1 MPGPAAAAAA
11 AAARTGAG
19 GGTNDPSI
27 STTTSS
33 GRQGV
38 THWSDE
44 AKKRIETQRALQ
56 SELGEELLGMTAQ
69 LKAGAE
75 AMQSAI
81 RWVVVARGFM
91 ASNTVW
97 VDN

>member
-1 MPGPAAAAAA
+1 
-11 AAARTGAG
+11 
-19 GGTNDPSI
+19 
-27 STTTSS
+27 
-33 GRQGV
+33 V

-81 RWVVVARGFM
+81 RWEAHGG
-91 ASNTVW
+91 NTW
-97 VDN
+97 T